1 MSALADRS
9 YATRYA
15 QKRARILAIQ
25 YNNARLIAQQTGG
38 IIPPQ
43 QGPGGNGV
51 DDSTRASRALGQ
63 RRIWREQN
71 PAPCVGTIVGGLI
84 VSVNPPSQTVANTCC
99 DPPGAGGGGLFVV

>member
-1 MSALADRS
+1 MSSIADRS
-9 YATRYA
+9 YTTRYA

-25 YNNARLIAQQTGG
+25 YNNARLRGETA
-38 IIPPQ
+38 PQ

-71 PAPCVGTIVGGLI
+71 PAPCAGVLVGGLI
-84 VSVNPPSQTVANTCC
+84 VSDNPPSQTVANTCC
-99 DPPGAGGGGLFVV
+99 DPPAAGGGLLIPG